1 MPDNTPQDLFR
12 ACLLSGATGDA
23 LGAPVEFLT
32 LTEITHRFGPRGI
45 RDYAPA
51 YGRLG
56 AITDDTQMTLFTAE
70 GLLRAHVRGCMR
82 GITSFSG
89 VTHHAYRRW
98 LETQGER
105 APQIGGQ
112 EFGQEIGHD
121 GWLWQ
126 VQALHARRGPG
137 NTCLSALRIAQPL
150 GDPAVNDSKG
160 RGGVMR
166 AAPVGLYAWH
176 NRHDPDIATA
186 TFDTAVEIAALT
198 HGHPDGQAPAGA
210 LALLVLR
217 LVEGVPLPEAV
228 DEVMALLRDRSWPG
242 STLAAITRAV
252 DLAHRGGE
260 PSAAAVESLG
270 AGWVG
275 EEALAIAIYCA
286 LAAPDLEQALI
297 LAVNHGGDSDSTGS
311 ITGNLLGASLGTG
324 AIPARW
330 LEPLEL
336 REEITAMADDLWE
349 CGGWDLDWVAQ
360 GRDEERVWERYPGW

>member
-1 MPDNTPQDLFR
+1 MHDAPTQDLFR

-32 LTEITHRFGPRGI
+32 LTDMTHRFGPRGI

-70 GLLRAHVRGCMR
+70 GLLRAHVRGRMK

-105 APQIGGQ
+105 APQIV
-112 EFGQEIGHD
+112 GQEIGHD

-228 DEVMALLRDRSWPG
+228 VEVMALLRDRQEFS
-242 STLAAITRAV
+242 SSSRAI
-252 DLAHRGGE
+252 
-260 PSAAAVESLG
+260 
-270 AGWVG
+270 
-275 EEALAIAIYCA
+275 
-286 LAAPDLEQALI
+286 I
-297 LAVNHGGDSDSTGS
+297 LS
-311 ITGNLLGASLGTG
+311 
-324 AIPARW
+324 
-330 LEPLEL
+330 
-336 REEITAMADDLWE
+336 
-349 CGGWDLDWVAQ
+349 
-360 GRDEERVWERYPGW
+360 